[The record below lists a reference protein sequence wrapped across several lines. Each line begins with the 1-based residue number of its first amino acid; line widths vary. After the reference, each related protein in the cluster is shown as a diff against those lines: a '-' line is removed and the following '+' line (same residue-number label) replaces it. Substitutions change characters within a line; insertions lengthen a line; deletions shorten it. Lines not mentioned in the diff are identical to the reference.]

1 MTQVRSVRLDWSG
14 EGLQFTGGGLSP
26 QTPALEIDGDGS
38 AAPSPMLALLLAC
51 AGCSGA
57 DVVVILRK
65 MRVKLRS
72 LAVEVQGT
80 RRDQEP
86 RRYVTIRFR
95 YRMAGDGLD
104 RGKAERAVALSLD
117 KYCSVVHSLA
127 PDIAVDYDI
136 ELA

>member
-1 MTQVRSVRLDWSG
+1 
-14 EGLQFTGGGLSP
+14 
-26 QTPALEIDGDGS
+26 
-38 AAPSPMLALLLAC
+38 MLALLLVC

-57 DVVVILRK
+57 DVVVLLRK

-86 RRYVTIRFR
+86 RRYVAIRFR

-104 RGKAERAVALSLD
+104 RGKAERAVGLSLD

-127 PDIAVDYDI
+127 PDIAVEYDI